1 MEKSLLQS
9 SLLAAWKRLGLPQQ
23 GPFLGSFAD
32 DPAVLR
38 LFRLLFEE
46 TYEVE

>member
-1 MEKSLLQS
+1 VEKSLLQS
-9 SLLAAWKRLGLPQQ
+9 SLLAAWKRLGLLQQ

-32 DPAVLR
+32 DRLYS